1 MKFYSRR
8 ETAVCAYCA
17 AVTDWSGIEAADYA
31 IPADRDLEELTGE
44 LSRALADPD
53 PGIRDGAAYSVLAT
67 WIERGVIDGPRR
79 LALGDE
85 MAARF
90 DDPEI
95 QARTF
100 APLVLDMLV
109 SEGDLRPEWVDAFAR
124 WYPAEEDLRGHD
136 EKLGWLHAVAHG
148 ADLLAVF
155 GRHADV
161 DPVRMLDL
169 AAARLT
175 APTDHVLDHLEDDRL
190 ARAVARVL
198 TRPDLSEEDATAW
211 LDVIAADFGADSIGV
226 PVAAHLSNC
235 LRTLRMLYVLADRG
249 VRMARDGEPQ
259 PLHHAPAVKARLA
272 EVLDR
277 IVRR

>member
-1 MKFYSRR
+1 M
-8 ETAVCAYCA
+8 
-17 AVTDWSGIEAADYA
+17 TDWNGIEAADYA

-67 WIERGVIDGPRR
+67 WIERGVIDEPRR

-100 APLVLDMLV
+100 APLVLAMLV
-109 SEGDLRPEWVDAFAR
+109 RKGDFRSEWVDALAR

-148 ADLLAVF
+148 ADLLDVF
-155 GRHADV
+155 GRHAEA

-175 APTDHVLDHLEDDRL
+175 APTAHVWDQLEDDRL
-190 ARAVARVL
+190 ARAIARIL
-198 TRPDLSEEDATAW
+198 TRADLSEHEATAW
-211 LDVIAADFGADSIGV
+211 LDVVAADFGADDIGV
-226 PVAAHLSNC
+226 PVPAHLSNC

-249 VRMARDGEPQ
+249 VRMTRDDEPQ
-259 PLHHAPAVKARLA
+259 PLHRSPALQARLA

>member
-1 MKFYSRR
+1 M
-8 ETAVCAYCA
+8 
-17 AVTDWSGIEAADYA
+17 TDWNGIEAADYA
-31 IPADRDLEELTGE
+31 LPADASDLGELTGE

-53 PGIRDGAAYSVLAT
+53 PGVRDGAAYSVLAT

-109 SEGDLRPEWVDAFAR
+109 SKGELKAEWVDAFAR
-124 WYPAEEDLRGHD
+124 WYPAEKDLRGRD

-148 ADLLAVF
+148 ADLLDRL
-155 GRHADV
+155 GRHAEV
-161 DPVRMLDL
+161 EPVRMLEL

-175 APTDHVLDHLEDDRL
+175 APTAHVWDQLEDDRL

-198 TRPDLSEEDATAW
+198 TRPDLSERDATGW
-211 LDVIAADFGADSIGV
+211 LDAIAVEFGADRIVTPV
-226 PVAAHLSNC
+226 PAQVSNC
-235 LRTLRMLYVLADRG
+235 LRTLRLLYVLADRG
-249 VRMARDGEPQ
+249 VRPPADPGADPEPLTHGE
-259 PLHHAPAVKARLA
+259 AVKTRLA

>member
-1 MKFYSRR
+1 M
-8 ETAVCAYCA
+8 
-17 AVTDWSGIEAADYA
+17 TDWNSICAADYA
-31 IPADRDLEELTGE
+31 IPADRDPEELTGE

-53 PGIRDGAAYSVLAT
+53 PEIRDGAAYAVLAT

-90 DDPEI
+90 GDPEV

-100 APLVLDMLV
+100 APLVLDMLLAK
-109 SEGDLRPEWVDAFAR
+109 GDFRAGWVDAFAR

-136 EKLGWLHAVAHG
+136 PKLGWLHAVAHG
-148 ADLLAVF
+148 ADLLGAF
-155 GRHADV
+155 GRHAEV
-161 DPVRMLDL
+161 DPARMLNL

-175 APTDHVLDHLEDDRL
+175 APTDRVWDQLEDDRL

-198 TRPDLSEEDATAW
+198 TRTDLGELESTAW
-211 LDVIAADFGADSIGV
+211 LDAVADEFGSDDIGV

-249 VRMARDGEPQ
+249 VRMDRDGEPR
-259 PLHHAPAVKARLA
+259 PLRHGEAVKARLA